1 MIYIDKTYDVILT
14 HSPIYEITGHIFECF
29 DYYLFLR
36 QFYKAGIM
44 FFDGLDINKL
54 KIAFESKYD
63 IAFDDIIDDI
73 IFIKLDPDNKSY
85 LTISFGH
92 NTTVILTD
100 GHIKSLNHRK
110 VILATTKL
118 FGFLCEYDEFE
129 KCTFNKNITYL
140 ADFRIYGKLRFFK
153 SIDYVKKIPFRFY
166 KKIEKCKENIGM
178 MYTTFVCRKV
188 SPEII
193 QQSHD
198 MSGCSNSILVVP
210 YETNEYSSLR
220 NIQQVVAPVKDFMQK
235 FDTYIYTPVSRHFD
249 CSPRLLTECFF
260 YGKKVIPN
268 ISYADDTGFNVR
280 YNDCLN
286 NLKSLNLSNDDA
298 ILHIIQGIT

>member
-1 MIYIDKTYDVILT
+1 MIQIDKTYDVILT

-36 QFYKAGIM
+36 QFYKVGII
-44 FFDGLDINKL
+44 FFDGLDIERL
-54 KIAFESKYD
+54 KTAFESKYGVE
-63 IAFDDIIDDI
+63 FDSIRGDI
-73 IFIKLDPDNKSY
+73 IFIKLDPNNKSY
-85 LTISFGH
+85 MTISFG
-92 NTTVILTD
+92 NKTTVILTD

-110 VILATTKL
+110 IILATKRL

-140 ADFRIYGKLRFFK
+140 ADYRIYGKPRFFN
-153 SIDYVKKIPFRFY
+153 SVDYVKKIPFKFY
-166 KKIEKCKENIGM
+166 KKISHCRNNVGM

-188 SPEII
+188 SADII

-198 MSGCSNSILVVP
+198 MSGCKQSILVVP
-210 YETNEYSSLR
+210 YKTNEYSFLR
-220 NIQQVVAPVKDFMQK
+220 DIKQVVAPVQNFMEQ

-249 CSPRLLTECFF
+249 CSPRLMTECFL

-268 ISYADDTGFNVR
+268 ISYADDVGFNVR
-280 YNDCLN
+280 YNDCIN
-286 NLKSLNLSNDDA
+286 NIQSLILSNNDA
-298 ILHIIQGIT
+298 ILDIIKNI